1 MKQMENQNGAPA
13 VVNYLLKPGYIF
25 VAEKPTAISAVLGSA
40 AAVCVHDRKRKMG
53 GMVHFRFPVI
63 RKRRQATAKY
73 GNVAIPTL
81 IKMLIDDGS
90 ELEHLEA
97 QLLGGSYNRIV
108 SPADIGRDNITVAR
122 RVLARKNIN
131 VTSEDTGGEKGRKV
145 VYNTDTNEVAVLKVD
160 KLREDDWYPYN
171 SDR

>member
-1 MKQMENQNGAPA
+1 MENRSNMPEA
-13 VVNYLLKPGYIF
+13 VNYFLKPGYIF
-25 VAEKPTAISAVLGSA
+25 MAEKPTAISAVLGSA
-40 AAVCVHDRKRKMG
+40 VSVCIHDRERKVG
-53 GMVHFRFPVI
+53 GMTHFQYPVI
-63 RKRRQATAKY
+63 REQRQATAKY

-81 IKMLIDDGS
+81 IKMFIDDGS

-97 QLLGGSYNRIV
+97 QLLGGAYNESA

-122 RVLARKNIN
+122 RVLARKN
-131 VTSEDTGGEKGRKV
+131 VHVASEDTGGEKGRKV

-160 KLREDDWYPYN
+160 KLRKDDWYPYK